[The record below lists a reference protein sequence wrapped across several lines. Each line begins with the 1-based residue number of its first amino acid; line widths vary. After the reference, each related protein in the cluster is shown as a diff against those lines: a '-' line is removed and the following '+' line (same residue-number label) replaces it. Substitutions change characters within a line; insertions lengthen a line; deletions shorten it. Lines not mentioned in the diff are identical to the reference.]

1 MSCVSKV
8 FIAFCLIN
16 VEAHSAIAAE
26 CSVKSGAQTLP
37 LLELYTSEGCSS
49 CPPADKWLSGLKS
62 KNVAVTPLAFHV
74 DYWDY
79 IGWKDIYAKPEFS
92 DRQRKLAALNFSGF
106 VYTPQFT
113 LNGQDVRNVT
123 GQRFDQALESIAK
136 EPARAELI
144 LQLTQSASGEM
155 MLHAQA
161 KPVKPTPANNPQVF
175 IAIYQN
181 QLVSKVQAGE
191 NAGRALEHDFV
202 VREFL
207 GGYSLNNAFSKKIPI
222 KSAWK
227 APSAGAVLF
236 VQDATTGEVW
246 QTLRLPFCS

>member
-1 MSCVSKV
+1 MPYASKI

-16 VEAHSAIAAE
+16 VVTYSAIAAQ

-113 LNGQDVRNVT
+113 LNGQDVKNVT

-136 EPARAELI
+136 KSARAELS

-207 GGYSLNNAFSKKIPI
+207 GGYSLNNAYSKIIPI

-236 VQDATTGEVW
+236 VQDAKTGEVW